1 MRTLITRRYRN
12 LIGALAALAVVST
25 LAACGDEGDSSTDA
39 TNTSTAGIAVSDVWA
54 RNSPMMATAGAA
66 YMVIETSTDDALVGV
81 AVDVSVAGKAEIHET
96 VMSEMPAG
104 TDITMN
110 SGMPM
115 GTDMST
121 SGEMTMRP
129 VDRLEIAAG
138 TRVELMPGGYHVML
152 LDLAAPLEL
161 GSNFDI
167 VLTFEK
173 AGDVTVT
180 AEVREEAP

>member
-1 MRTLITRRYRN
+1 MSTPINRRHRN
-12 LIGALAALAVVST
+12 LIGTFVALAVAST
-25 LAACGDEGDSSTDA
+25 LTACGADGDTSSDA
-39 TNTSTAGIAVSDVWA
+39 TNTSAVGVTVSDVWA
-54 RNSPMMATAGAA
+54 RNSPMMATAGAT
-66 YMVIETSTDDALVGV
+66 YMVIETSTDDALIGV
-81 AVDVSVAGKAEIHET
+81 AVDASVAGKAEIHET

-104 TDITMN
+104 TDMTMN

-115 GTDMST
+115 GTDIST

-129 VDRLEIAAG
+129 VDRVEIAAG
-138 TRVELMPGGYHVML
+138 TQVELMPGGYHVML

-161 GSNFDI
+161 GSSFDI